1 MGLKGSRSEKVKI
14 IVCDSGPV
22 IHLHEAGILPLLQ
35 KIGEVFL
42 PQRVQLE
49 VSSIINLGKD
59 WPEWLQVIHL
69 SRDELKE
76 AKMWT
81 KIGDL
86 HEGEAEAFVLARSL
100 KVDWLLTDDS
110 SARFFASNMGLEV
123 HGSLGIV
130 LWNVAHKYLSRK
142 EGINALRSLRK
153 TSLWLSVNIF
163 KEAERAIEEMGLRNK
178 RLK

>member
-1 MGLKGSRSEKVKI
+1 MGLKGSSREKVKI
-14 IVCDSGPV
+14 IVCDAGPV
-22 IHLHEAGILPLLQ
+22 IHLHEAGILPLLR
-35 KIGEVFL
+35 KIGDVFL
-42 PQRVQLE
+42 PQRVKLE
-49 VSSIINLGKD
+49 VLSVIHLGKD

-69 SRDELKE
+69 SLDEFKE
-76 AKMWT
+76 AEMWT

-142 EGINALRSLRK
+142 EGIRTLRSLRK
-153 TSLWLSVNIF
+153 TSLWLSAKVFN
-163 KEAERAIEEMGLRNK
+163 EAEKAIEEMGLRNK
-178 RLK
+178 KPK